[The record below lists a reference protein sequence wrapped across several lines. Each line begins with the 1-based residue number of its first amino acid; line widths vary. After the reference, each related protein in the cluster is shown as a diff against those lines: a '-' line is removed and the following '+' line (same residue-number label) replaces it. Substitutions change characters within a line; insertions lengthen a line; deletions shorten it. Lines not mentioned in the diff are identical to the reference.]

1 MQIYWSN
8 SVLILSL
15 CGFFK
20 PQGGSFRFVR
30 VRKCSSKLFQFLQTL
45 FKLHLHFNISFILY
59 LNTKILLFSLRKI
72 SPTYYCQLPF
82 MQVPWIDI
90 SKELCQLE
98 RENRLIAG
106 YSHTRNSSEVFL
118 VHNGHTIY
126 SPNCFKTMPGMTW
139 FNILRCFLEK
149 ISEKNHA
156 QHTEKNDDT
165 SHFKSLGTSRSFFS
179 NNIFNCFAFKLYD
192 TGIVSSSAIALL
204 YFFSFKNNNYG

>member
-1 MQIYWSN
+1 
-8 SVLILSL
+8 
-15 CGFFK
+15 
-20 PQGGSFRFVR
+20 
-30 VRKCSSKLFQFLQTL
+30 
-45 FKLHLHFNISFILY
+45 
-59 LNTKILLFSLRKI
+59 
-72 SPTYYCQLPF
+72 

-204 YFFSFKNNNYG
+204 HFFSFKNGQLWVMFKEILLFSVFTFLSFTRCHLCATNYSNTSFLDFNHF

>member
-1 MQIYWSN
+1 
-8 SVLILSL
+8 
-15 CGFFK
+15 
-20 PQGGSFRFVR
+20 
-30 VRKCSSKLFQFLQTL
+30 
-45 FKLHLHFNISFILY
+45 
-59 LNTKILLFSLRKI
+59 
-72 SPTYYCQLPF
+72 

-204 YFFSFKNNNYG
+204 HFFSFKNNNYGKCLKKFFFFLCLHF

>member
-30 VRKCSSKLFQFLQTL
+30 VRKCSSKLFQFFILR
-45 FKLHLHFNISFILY
+45 FYFNISFILY
-59 LNTKILLFSLRKI
+59 LNTKNLLFSLRKI
-72 SPTYYCQLPF
+72 SPTYYCQLPL

-106 YSHTRNSSEVFL
+106 YSHTRNSLEVFL

-204 YFFSFKNNNYG
+204 RFFFF